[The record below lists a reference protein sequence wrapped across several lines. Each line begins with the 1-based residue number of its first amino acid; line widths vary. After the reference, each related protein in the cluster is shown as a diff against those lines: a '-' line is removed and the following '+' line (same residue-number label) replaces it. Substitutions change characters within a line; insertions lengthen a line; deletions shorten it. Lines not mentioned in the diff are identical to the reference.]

1 MATPEDMIRVEIK
14 QGWLLDQ
21 FAEHVLGLNP
31 EEEAYETQLW
41 LGELNLDFASALV
54 KYDALVQQKNQQ
66 YGDAWQKDGPVT
78 SLVDLK
84 DKLYRL
90 QSAGDSGAILT
101 WDVDKLR
108 GTLYDILVR
117 SLMILSWFELNF
129 DDDDDERK
137 NGSD

>member
-1 MATPEDMIRVEIK
+1 MIRVEIK